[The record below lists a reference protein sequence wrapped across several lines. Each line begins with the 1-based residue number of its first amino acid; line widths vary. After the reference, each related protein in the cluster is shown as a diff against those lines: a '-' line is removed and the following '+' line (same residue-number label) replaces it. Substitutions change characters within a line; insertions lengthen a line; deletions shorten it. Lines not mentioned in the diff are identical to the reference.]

1 MAKIL
6 LLDFSEA
13 ERDHLVAQKYDVE
26 ARFTSWTTGKDEPF
40 DLPQENEIVFYQVGD
55 VAAEGRADRHAR
67 VHEALTERVR
77 EGARVVC
84 FIGGGDTP
92 QLTNIIGPVAGLQ
105 FRDCAR
111 ADAVVFNPRALF
123 HVPFE
128 RFRPFIAKAYRLL
141 PETFAEGVWEKETA
155 SNGKFEFLAKSTDGA
170 PVAMILMKGKGH
182 VLLLPSFGPKNVE
195 VVDCILKDK
204 LPLGAELPEEPA
216 GDWLDGEAYAFPDL
230 KAMIV
235 RREEEKKRFD
245 EVFADFDRQIK
256 EMKAVGQE
264 EFHRL
269 LKGDGAVLRKAIVHA
284 FRYLG
289 WGRVVDVDEYW
300 KNVIRNKEEDAWL
313 IDPGDSPVETGIRKG
328 ELVIILVR
336 SNKNW
341 ATDDDCALLQKY
353 KGRRMQEFD
362 NTRMKAV
369 LVGNYFSATEAKL
382 RDNPFSASQVEEAQ
396 KDGNGLLTTYALF
409 QAIKAEKENRI
420 SKDAIREQIKVKTGL
435 IKFDIEFPPA
445 GESR

>member
-13 ERDHLVAQKYDVE
+13 ERDQLVAKKYDIE
-26 ARFTSWTTGKDEPF
+26 TRSTGWTTGKDEPF
-40 DLPQENEIVFYQVGD
+40 DLSQESEIVFYQVGGT
-55 VAAEGRADRHAR
+55 AAEGRVDLH
-67 VHEALTERVR
+67 VGIHEALTARVR

-84 FIGGGDTP
+84 FVGGGETS
-92 QLTNIIGPVAGLQ
+92 QLTNIVGPIEGLQ
-105 FRDCAR
+105 IKDSAR

-170 PVAMILMKGKGH
+170 PVAMILSKGKGQ
-182 VLLLPSFGPKNVE
+182 VLLLPSFGAKNVE
-195 VVDCILKDK
+195 VVDYILKDK
-204 LPLGAELPEEPA
+204 HPLGAELPEEPA
-216 GDWLDGEAYAFPDL
+216 GDWLDGEDYSFPDL
-230 KAMIV
+230 KALIV
-235 RREEEKKRFD
+235 RRDEEKKRFD
-245 EVFADFDRQIK
+245 EVLADFDHQIK

-269 LKGDGAVLRKAIVHA
+269 LKGDGAVLKKAVVHA

-289 WGRVVDVDEYW
+289 WGRVVDVDDYW

-313 IDPGDSPVETGIRKG
+313 IDPGDSPVEVGIRKG

-336 SNKNW
+336 GGKNW
-341 ATDDDCALLQKY
+341 ATDDECALLQKY
-353 KGRRMQEFD
+353 KGRRMQEFG
-362 NTRMKAV
+362 NTRMKTV
-369 LVGNYFSATEAKL
+369 LVGNYFSANEAKL
-382 RDNPFSASQVEEAQ
+382 RDNPFSATQVEEAQ
-396 KDGNGLLTTYALF
+396 KDGNGLLTTYELF
-409 QAIKAEKENRI
+409 RAIKAEKEKRI
-420 SKDAIREQIKVKTGL
+420 SKDAIREQIKIKTGL
-435 IKFDIEFPPA
+435 VKFDI
-445 GESR
+445 

>member
-6 LLDFSEA
+6 LLDFNEA

-26 ARFTSWTTGKDEPF
+26 ARFTGWTTGKDEPF

-216 GDWLDGEAYAFPDL
+216 GDWLDGEEYAFPDL

-420 SKDAIREQIKVKTGL
+420 SRDAIREQIKVKTGL
-435 IKFDIEFPPA
+435 IKFDI
-445 GESR
+445 

>member
-13 ERDHLVAQKYDVE
+13 ERDHLIAQKYDVE
-26 ARFTSWTTGKDEPF
+26 ARFTGWTTGKDEPF

-105 FRDCAR
+105 FRDYAR

-155 SNGKFEFLAKSTDGA
+155 SNGKFEFLAKSRDGA

-216 GDWLDGEAYAFPDL
+216 GDWLDGEEYAFPDL

-396 KDGNGLLTTYALF
+396 KDGNGLLTTYELF
-409 QAIKAEKENRI
+409 QAIKAEKESRI
-420 SKDAIREQIKVKTGL
+420 SKDAIREQVKLKTGL
-435 IKFDIEFPPA
+435 IKFDI
-445 GESR
+445 

>member
-13 ERDHLVAQKYDVE
+13 ERDQLVAKKYDVE
-26 ARFTSWTTGKDEPF
+26 ARSTGWTTGKDEPF
-40 DLPQENEIVFYQVGD
+40 DLTKECEIVFYQVGGA
-55 VAAEGRADRHAR
+55 AAEGRADLHAG
-67 VHEALTERVR
+67 VHEALMARVR

-84 FIGGGDTP
+84 FVGGGEMP
-92 QLTNIIGPVAGLQ
+92 QLTNIVGPIEGLQ
-105 FRDCAR
+105 IKDSAR

-155 SNGKFEFLAKSTDGA
+155 SNGKIEFLAKSTDGA
-170 PVAMILMKGKGH
+170 PVAMILNKGKGH
-182 VLLLPSFGPKNVE
+182 VLLLPSFGAKNVE
-195 VVDCILKDK
+195 VVDYILKDK

-216 GDWLDGEAYAFPDL
+216 GDWLDGEDYAFPDL
-230 KAMIV
+230 KALIV
-235 RREEEKKRFD
+235 KRDEEKRRFD
-245 EVFADFDRQIK
+245 EVLADFDRQIK

-269 LKGDGAVLRKAIVHA
+269 LKGDGAALKKAVVHA

-313 IDPGDSPVETGIRKG
+313 IDPGDAPVETGIRKG

-336 SNKNW
+336 GGKNW
-341 ATDDDCALLQKY
+341 ATDDECALLQKY

-362 NTRMKAV
+362 NTRMKTV

-396 KDGNGLLTTYALF
+396 KDGNGLLTTYELF
-409 QAIKAEKENRI
+409 RAIKAEKEKRI
-420 SKDAIREQIKVKTGL
+420 SKDAIREQIKLKTGL
-435 IKFDIEFPPA
+435 VKFDI
-445 GESR
+445 

>member
-13 ERDHLVAQKYDVE
+13 ERDHLASQKYDVE
-26 ARFTSWTTGKDEPF
+26 SRSTGWTTGKDDPL
-40 DLPQENEIVFYQVGD
+40 DLPRDSDIVFYQVGGE
-55 VAAEGRADRHAR
+55 AAEGRADLHAG

-84 FIGGGDTP
+84 FISGGETP
-92 QLTNIIGPVAGLQ
+92 QLTNIVGAVEGLQ
-105 FRDCAR
+105 IKDSAR

-128 RFRPFIAKAYRLL
+128 RYRPFIAKAFRLL

-155 SNGKFEFLAKSTDGA
+155 SSGKLEFLAKTTDGA
-170 PVAMILMKGKGH
+170 PVAMILRKGKGH

-195 VVDCILKDK
+195 VVDYILKDK
-204 LPLGAELPEEPA
+204 LSLGAELPEEPA
-216 GDWLDGEAYAFPDL
+216 GDWLDGDDYAFPDL
-230 KAMIV
+230 KALIV
-235 RREEEKKRFD
+235 RRDEEKKRFG
-245 EVFADFDRQIK
+245 EVLADYDRQIK
-256 EMKAVGQE
+256 EMKAGGQE

-269 LKGDGAVLRKAIVHA
+269 LKGDGAVLKKVVVHA

-313 IDPGDSPVETGIRKG
+313 IDPGDSPVEAGIRKG
-328 ELVIILVR
+328 ELVLILVR
-336 SNKNW
+336 AGKNW

-369 LVGNYFSATEAKL
+369 LVGNYFSATEAKT
-382 RDNPFSASQVEEAQ
+382 RDNPFFAAQIEEAQ
-396 KDGNGLLTTYALF
+396 KDGNGLLTTYELF
-409 QAIKAEKENRI
+409 RAIKAEKEKRI
-420 SKDAIREQIKVKTGL
+420 SKDAIREQIKLKTGL
-435 IKFDIEFPPA
+435 IKLEI
-445 GESR
+445 

>member
-13 ERDHLVAQKYDVE
+13 ERDRLVSQKYDVE
-26 ARFTSWTTGKDEPF
+26 ARSTGWTTGKDEPL
-40 DLPQENEIVFYQVGD
+40 DLPQENEIVFYQVGG
-55 VAAEGRADRHAR
+55 VAAEGRADLHAG
-67 VHEALTERVR
+67 VHEALMERVR

-84 FIGGGDTP
+84 FVGGGETP

-105 FRDCAR
+105 IKDSTR

-170 PVAMILMKGKGH
+170 PVAMILRKGKGH

-195 VVDCILKDK
+195 VVDYILKDK
-204 LPLGAELPEEPA
+204 LPLGVELPEEPA
-216 GDWLDGEAYAFPDL
+216 GNWLDGEDYAFPDL
-230 KAMIV
+230 KALAL

-245 EVFADFDRQIK
+245 EVLADFDRQIK
-256 EMKAVGQE
+256 EMKVVGQE

-269 LKGDGAVLRKAIVHA
+269 LRGEGAVLRKAVVHA
-284 FRYLG
+284 FHYLG

-300 KNVIRNKEEDAWL
+300 KNVIRSKEEDAWL
-313 IDPGDSPVETGIRKG
+313 IDPGDCPVEAGIRKG
-328 ELVIILVR
+328 ELVIILIRVG
-336 SNKNW
+336 KNW
-341 ATDDDCALLQKY
+341 ATDDECALLQKY

-369 LVGNYFSATEAKL
+369 LVGNYFAATEAKL

-396 KDGNGLLTTYALF
+396 KDGNGLLTTYELF
-409 QAIKAEKENRI
+409 RAIKAEKEKRI
-420 SKDAIREQIKVKTGL
+420 SKDAIREQIKLKTGL
-435 IKFDIEFPPA
+435 IKFDI
-445 GESR
+445 

>member
-6 LLDFSEA
+6 LLDFNEA

-26 ARFTSWTTGKDEPF
+26 ARFTGWTTGKDEPF

-216 GDWLDGEAYAFPDL
+216 GDWLDGEEYAFPDL

-353 KGRRMQEFD
+353 KDRRMQEFD
-362 NTRMKAV
+362 NTRMKAF

-396 KDGNGLLTTYALF
+396 KDGNGLLTTYELF

-435 IKFDIEFPPA
+435 IKFDICI
-445 GESR
+445 

>member
-13 ERDHLVAQKYDVE
+13 DRDHLVSQKYDVE
-26 ARFTSWTTGKDEPF
+26 ARSTGWTTGKGEAL
-40 DLPQENEIVFYQVGD
+40 DLPQESEIIFYQVGGA
-55 VAAEGRADRHAR
+55 AAEGRADLHAG
-67 VHEALTERVR
+67 VHEALTARVR

-84 FIGGGDTP
+84 FIGGGDIP
-92 QLTNIIGPVAGLQ
+92 QLTNIVGSVAGLQ
-105 FRDCAR
+105 IKDSAR

-128 RFRPFIAKAYRLL
+128 RFRPFIAKAFRLL

-155 SNGKFEFLAKSTDGA
+155 SNGKLEFLAKSTDGA
-170 PVAMILMKGKGH
+170 PVAMILRKGKGH

-195 VVDCILKDK
+195 VVDYILKDK
-204 LPLGAELPEEPA
+204 LPLGGELPEEPA
-216 GDWLDGEAYAFPDL
+216 GDWLDGEDYAFPDL
-230 KAMIV
+230 KALIV
-235 RREEEKKRFD
+235 RRDEEKKRFD
-245 EVFADFDRQIK
+245 EALADLDRQIK
-256 EMKAVGQE
+256 EMKAGGQE

-269 LKGDGAVLRKAIVHA
+269 LKGDGAVLKKAVVHA

-313 IDPGDSPVETGIRKG
+313 IDPGDFPVEAGIRKG

-336 SNKNW
+336 GGKNW
-341 ATDDDCALLQKY
+341 ATDDECALLQKY

-369 LVGNYFSATEAKL
+369 LIGNYFSATEAKT
-382 RDNPFSASQVEEAQ
+382 RGTPFSAAQVEEAQ
-396 KDGNGLLTTYALF
+396 KDGNGLLTTYELF
-409 QAIKAEKENRI
+409 RAIKAEKENRI
-420 SKDAIREQIKVKTGL
+420 SKDAIREQIKLKAGL
-435 IKFDIEFPPA
+435 ITFEI
-445 GESR
+445 

>member
-13 ERDHLVAQKYDVE
+13 ERDHLVAKKYDIE
-26 ARFTSWTTGKDEPF
+26 ARSTGWTTGNDESF
-40 DLPQENEIVFYQVGD
+40 DLSQESEIVFYQVGGA
-55 VAAEGRADRHAR
+55 AAEGRADLHAGL
-67 VHEALTERVR
+67 HEALTARVR

-84 FIGGGDTP
+84 FVGGGETP
-92 QLTNIIGPVAGLQ
+92 QLTNIVGPIEGLQ
-105 FRDCAR
+105 IKDSAR

-170 PVAMILMKGKGH
+170 PVAMILSKGKGH
-182 VLLLPSFGPKNVE
+182 VLLLPSFGAKNVE
-195 VVDCILKDK
+195 VVDYILKDK
-204 LPLGAELPEEPA
+204 HPLGAELPEEPA
-216 GDWLDGEAYAFPDL
+216 GDWLDGEDYAFPDL
-230 KAMIV
+230 KALIV
-235 RREEEKKRFD
+235 RRDEEKKRFD
-245 EVFADFDRQIK
+245 EVLADFDRQIK
-256 EMKAVGQE
+256 EMKSVGQE

-269 LKGDGAVLRKAIVHA
+269 LKGDGAVLKKAVVHA

-313 IDPGDSPVETGIRKG
+313 IDPGDSPVEAGIRKG

-336 SNKNW
+336 GGKNW
-341 ATDDDCALLQKY
+341 ATDDECALLQKY
-353 KGRRMQEFD
+353 KGRRMQEFG
-362 NTRMKAV
+362 NTRMKTV

-396 KDGNGLLTTYALF
+396 KDGNGLLTTYELF
-409 QAIKAEKENRI
+409 RAIKAEKEKRI
-420 SKDAIREQIKVKTGL
+420 SKDAIREQIKIKTGL
-435 IKFDIEFPPA
+435 VKFDI
-445 GESR
+445 

>member
-13 ERDHLVAQKYDVE
+13 ERDRLISQKYDVE
-26 ARFTSWTTGKDEPF
+26 ARFSGWTTGKDGSL
-40 DLPQENEIVFYQVGD
+40 DLPQESEIVFYQVGGA
-55 VAAEGRADRHAR
+55 AAESRADLHAG
-67 VHEALTERVR
+67 VHEGLTARVR
-77 EGARVVC
+77 EGVRVVC
-84 FIGGGDTP
+84 FVGGGETS
-92 QLTNIIGPVAGLQ
+92 QLTNIVGPIEGLQ
-105 FRDCAR
+105 IKDSAR

-155 SNGKFEFLAKSTDGA
+155 SNGKFEFLAMSTDGA
-170 PVAMILMKGKGH
+170 PVAMILSKGKGH
-182 VLLLPSFGPKNVE
+182 VLLLPSFGAKNVE
-195 VVDCILKDK
+195 VVDYILKDK
-204 LPLGAELPEEPA
+204 HPLGAELPEEPA
-216 GDWLDGEAYAFPDL
+216 GDWLDGEDYAFPEL
-230 KAMIV
+230 KALIA
-235 RREEEKKRFD
+235 RRDEEKKRFE
-245 EVFADFDRQIK
+245 EVLADFDRQIK

-269 LKGDGAVLRKAIVHA
+269 LMGDGAILKKAVVHA

-300 KNVIRNKEEDAWL
+300 RNVIRNKEEDAWL
-313 IDPGDSPVETGIRKG
+313 IEPGDSPVEMGIRKG

-341 ATDDDCALLQKY
+341 ATDDECALLQKF

-369 LVGNYFSATEAKL
+369 LVGNYFSATEAKT
-382 RDNPFSASQVEEAQ
+382 RGNPFSAAQVEEAQ
-396 KDGNGLLTTYALF
+396 KDGNGLITTYELF
-409 QAIKAEKENRI
+409 RAIKAEKENRI
-420 SKDAIREQIKVKTGL
+420 SKEGIREQIKLKTGL
-435 IKFDIEFPPA
+435 ITFDI
-445 GESR
+445 

>member
-6 LLDFSEA
+6 LLDFNEL
-13 ERDHLVAQKYDVE
+13 EIDRLVSQKYDVE
-26 ARFTSWTTGKDEPF
+26 ARSTGWTTGKDEPLDF
-40 DLPQENEIVFYQVGD
+40 SQESEIVFYQVGD
-55 VAAEGRADRHAR
+55 GAAEGRADLHAE
-67 VHEALTERVR
+67 VHEALLERVR
-77 EGARVVC
+77 EGLRVVC
-84 FIGGGDTP
+84 FIGGGDAP
-92 QLTNIIGPVAGLQ
+92 RLTNIIGPVSGLQ
-105 FRDCAR
+105 IKDSAR
-111 ADAVVFNPRALF
+111 ADTVVFNPRALF

-170 PVAMILMKGKGH
+170 PVAMIIRKGKGY

-195 VVDCILKDK
+195 VVDYVLKDK
-204 LPLGAELPEEPA
+204 LPLGGELPKEA
-216 GDWLDGEAYAFPDL
+216 ASDWLDGEEYAFPDL
-230 KAMIV
+230 KALIV
-235 RREEEKKRFD
+235 RRDEEKKRFE
-245 EVFADFDRQIK
+245 EVVADFDRQIR

-269 LKGDGAVLRKAIVHA
+269 LKGDGAVLKKAVVHA

-313 IDPGDSPVETGIRKG
+313 IDPGDSPVEIGIRKG

-341 ATDDDCALLQKY
+341 ATDDECALLQKY

-369 LVGNYFSATEAKL
+369 LVGNYFSANEAKT
-382 RDNPFSASQVEEAQ
+382 RGNPFSAAQVEETQ
-396 KDGNGLLTTYALF
+396 KDGNGLLTTYELF
-409 QAIKAEKENRI
+409 RAIKAEKENRI
-420 SKDAIREQIKVKTGL
+420 SKQGIREQIKLKTGL
-435 IKFDIEFPPA
+435 ITFDI
-445 GESR
+445 

>member
-13 ERDHLVAQKYDVE
+13 ERDHLVAKKYDIE
-26 ARFTSWTTGKDEPF
+26 ARSTGWTTGKDETF
-40 DLPQENEIVFYQVGD
+40 DLAQENEIVFYQVGAA
-55 VAAEGRADRHAR
+55 AAEVRADLHAG
-67 VHEALTERVR
+67 VHEALLARVR

-84 FIGGGDTP
+84 FVGGGETP
-92 QLTNIIGPVAGLQ
+92 QLTNIVGPIEGLQ
-105 FRDCAR
+105 IKDSAR

-170 PVAMILMKGKGH
+170 PVAMILSKGKGH
-182 VLLLPSFGPKNVE
+182 VLLLPSFGAKNVE
-195 VVDCILKDK
+195 VVDYVLKDK
-204 LPLGAELPEEPA
+204 HPLGAELPEEPA
-216 GDWLDGEAYAFPDL
+216 GDWLDGEDYAFPDL
-230 KAMIV
+230 KALIV
-235 RREEEKKRFD
+235 KRDEEKRRFD
-245 EVFADFDRQIK
+245 EALADFDRQIK
-256 EMKAVGQE
+256 DMKAVGQE

-269 LKGDGAVLRKAIVHA
+269 LKGDGAVLKKAVVHA

-313 IDPGDSPVETGIRKG
+313 IDPGDSPVEIGIRKG

-336 SNKNW
+336 GGKNW
-341 ATDDDCALLQKY
+341 ATDDECALLQKY

-362 NTRMKAV
+362 NTRMKTV

-396 KDGNGLLTTYALF
+396 KDGNGLLTTYELF
-409 QAIKAEKENRI
+409 RAIKAEKEKRI
-420 SKDAIREQIKVKTGL
+420 SKDAIREQIKLKTGL
-435 IKFDIEFPPA
+435 VKFDI
-445 GESR
+445 

>member
-13 ERDHLVAQKYDVE
+13 ERDHLVAKKYDIE
-26 ARFTSWTTGKDEPF
+26 ARSTGWTTGKDEPL
-40 DLPQENEIVFYQVGD
+40 DLPQENGIVFYQVSG
-55 VAAEGRADRHAR
+55 VAAEGRADLHAG

-84 FIGGGDTP
+84 FIGGGETP

-105 FRDCAR
+105 FKDSAR

-141 PETFAEGVWEKETA
+141 PETFAEGVWEKEA
-155 SNGKFEFLAKSTDGA
+155 SSNGKFELLAKSTDGA
-170 PVAMILMKGKGH
+170 PVALILRKGKGH

-195 VVDCILKDK
+195 VVDYILKDE
-204 LPLGAELPEEPA
+204 LPLGPELPKEPA
-216 GDWLDGEAYAFPDL
+216 GDWLDGEDYAFPDL
-230 KAMIV
+230 KALIV
-235 RREEEKKRFD
+235 KRDEEKKRFD
-245 EVFADFDRQIK
+245 EVLADFDRQIK
-256 EMKAVGQE
+256 EMKAIGQE

-269 LKGDGAVLRKAIVHA
+269 LKGEGAALRKAVVHA
-284 FRYLG
+284 FHYLG

-300 KNVIRNKEEDAWL
+300 KNVIRSKEEDAWL
-313 IDPGDSPVETGIRKG
+313 IDPGDCPVEAGIRKG

-336 SNKNW
+336 GGKNW
-341 ATDDDCALLQKY
+341 ATDDECTLLQKY

-369 LVGNYFSATEAKL
+369 LVGNYFAATEAKL

-396 KDGNGLLTTYALF
+396 KDGNGLLTTYEF
-409 QAIKAEKENRI
+409 FRAIKAEKEKRI
-420 SKDAIREQIKVKTGL
+420 SKDAVREQIKLKTGL
-435 IKFDIEFPPA
+435 IKFDI
-445 GESR
+445 

>member
-6 LLDFSEA
+6 LLDFNEL
-13 ERDHLVAQKYDVE
+13 EKDRLVSQKYDVE
-26 ARFTSWTTGKDEPF
+26 ARSTGWTTGKDEPL
-40 DLPQENEIVFYQVGD
+40 DLPQESEIVFYQVGGGAYQD
-55 VAAEGRADRHAR
+55 RADLHIG
-67 VHEALTERVR
+67 VHEALLERVQ

-84 FIGGGDTP
+84 FIGGGDVP
-92 QLTNIIGPVAGLQ
+92 QLTNIIGPVSGLEI
-105 FRDCAR
+105 RDSVR
-111 ADAVVFNPRALF
+111 ADAIVFNPRALF

-155 SNGKFEFLAKSTDGA
+155 ANGKFEFLAKSTDGA
-170 PVAMILMKGKGH
+170 PVAMMFRKGKGF

-195 VVDCILKDK
+195 VADYILKDK
-204 LPLGAELPEEPA
+204 LPLGADLPEEA
-216 GDWLDGEAYAFPDL
+216 ASDWLDDEEYAFPDL
-230 KAMIV
+230 KALV
-235 RREEEKKRFD
+235 ARRDEEKKRFD
-245 EVFADFDRQIK
+245 EVLADFDRQIK

-269 LKGDGAVLRKAIVHA
+269 LKGDGAVLKKAVVHA

-313 IDPGDSPVETGIRKG
+313 IEPGDSPVEIGLRKG
-328 ELVIILVR
+328 ELVIILIR

-341 ATDDDCALLQKY
+341 ATDDECVLLQKY

-362 NTRMKAV
+362 NTRMKAI
-369 LVGNYFSATEAKL
+369 LVGNYFSGTEAKT
-382 RDNPFSASQVEEAQ
+382 RGNPFSAAQVEEAQ
-396 KDGNGLLTTYALF
+396 KDGNGLLTTYELF
-409 QAIKAEKENRI
+409 RAIKAEKEGRI
-420 SKDAIREQIKVKTGL
+420 SRQGIREQIKLKTGL
-435 IKFDIEFPPA
+435 ITFDI
-445 GESR
+445 